1 MLKKFAIETSF
12 KEENVDTI
20 VIGGGQSGLAIG
32 YFLSQQSRN
41 FVILDNHSRTGDVWR
56 SRWESLR
63 LFTPSQFDSLPGLSF
78 SQIKNYLPSKNEIG
92 DYLETYATH
101 FNLPIRHNIKV
112 ENLTPI
118 DQGYQ
123 INTNG
128 GTFFAKNVVIATGSY
143 QLPSTPELSTQ
154 LDANIFQIHSSNYQN
169 PHQIPVD
176 NVLIVGAG
184 NSGAEIALDLVKTGK
199 KVWLAGRDVG
209 RVPANSPVGKLFNGY
224 PIWWI
229 MTHMLTI
236 DTPVGRKMQTT
247 SAHHGTPLGR
257 ATRAEIAAAGV
268 VLTPKLSNVVSGK
281 PQMENGQILPADAV
295 IWATGFKPDFSWIKL
310 PIFDDHGYP
319 IHDRGV
325 IKSAPGLYFIG
336 LFFQTGLS
344 SSFLGGVGKDAAF
357 ITAQLAKQT
366 VSERRGIQK
375 VFYQV

>member
-1 MLKKFAIETSF
+1 MLKEFAIETSLT
-12 KEENVDTI
+12 EETVDTI
-20 VIGGGQSGLAIG
+20 VIGGGQSGLATG
-32 YFLSQQSRN
+32 YFLSQQSSN

-56 SRWESLR
+56 SHWDSLR
-63 LFTPSQFDSLPGLSF
+63 LFTPSQFNSLPGLPF

-112 ENLTPI
+112 ENLTSI
-118 DQGYQ
+118 DQGFQ

-128 GTFFAKNVVIATGSY
+128 GTYFARNVIVATGAY
-143 QLPSTPELSTQ
+143 QKPFTPGLSTQ
-154 LDANIFQIHSSNYQN
+154 LEANILQIHSSDYKN
-169 PHQIPVD
+169 PQQIPVD
-176 NVLIVGAG
+176 NILVVGAG

-209 RVPANSPVGKLFNGY
+209 RVPANSPVGKFFNGY

-236 DTPVGRKMQTT
+236 DTPLGRKIQKT
-247 SAHHGTPLGR
+247 SVNHGTPLGR
-257 ATRAEIAAAGV
+257 VTRAEIAAAGV
-268 VLTPKLSNVVSGK
+268 VLTPRVSNVVSGK
-281 PQMENGQILPADAV
+281 PQLEDRQIIPADAV
-295 IWATGFKPDFSWIKL
+295 IWATGYKPDFSWIKI
-310 PIFDDHGYP
+310 PIFDNHGYP

-325 IKSAPGLYFIG
+325 IKSSPGLYFIG

-366 VSERRGIQK
+366 VS
-375 VFYQV
+375 